1 MAKKRSRRLWSD
13 EEKIRICRQTRV
25 PGVSVSQVARRYDV
39 NANMVFA
46 WLRDDRYRVT
56 EEAEEIEEQRF
67 LPVEIVEHIRPY
79 PAALVA
85 AADRAAGTN
94 VLEIDLACG
103 HQLRISGAYDPV
115 ALSQLIRSL
124 SA

>member
-1 MAKKRSRRLWSD
+1 
-13 EEKIRICRQTRV
+13 
-25 PGVSVSQVARRYDV
+25 
-39 NANMVFA
+39 MVFA

-56 EEAEEIEEQRF
+56 EEAEEVEEQRF
-67 LPVEIVEHIRPY
+67 LPVEIVEHVRPD

-85 AADRAAGTN
+85 APDRAADTN

-103 HQLRISGAYDPV
+103 HQLRIVGAYDPV